1 MMLNQQYLFAC
12 KFCMSYSKKPGQT
25 FWKSIFH
32 VAFEFSWMGH
42 FSKVNFKHMESLHK
56 HIDDL
61 NSIDC
66 NTDLIDFDF
75 SSNAVN

>member
-1 MMLNQQYLFAC
+1 MSPLNLVEWGILA
-12 KFCMSYSKKPGQT
+12 
-25 FWKSIFH
+25 
-32 VAFEFSWMGH
+32 
-42 FSKVNFKHMESLHK
+42 KVNFKHMESLHK